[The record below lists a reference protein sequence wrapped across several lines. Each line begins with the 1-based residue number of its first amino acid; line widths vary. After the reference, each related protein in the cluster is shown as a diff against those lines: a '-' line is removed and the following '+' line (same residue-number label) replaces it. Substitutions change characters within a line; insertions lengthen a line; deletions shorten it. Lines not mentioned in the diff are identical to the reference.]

1 MKNPR
6 LIALG
11 AAGLAGLLG
20 VVPTLGIWFS
30 ESTVLINSAII
41 ITLVLIIAATLLA
54 LASSVNG
61 LLINPKGPRSAAF
74 GLGGLLLIFITSYV
88 FADGSDY
95 LFYTDVDESTTKWVA
110 AGLNAFY
117 ITFSLAIGAVIYSSL
132 SRIRK

>member
-11 AAGLAGLLG
+11 VAGLSGLLG

-30 ESTVLINSAII
+30 ESAGLINSAII
-41 ITLVLIIAATLLA
+41 ITLVVIIAATLLA
-54 LASSVNG
+54 LASSING
-61 LLINPKGPRSAAF
+61 LLINPKRLRGAAF
-74 GLGGLLLIFITSYV
+74 GLGGLLLIFIISYV

-110 AGLNAFY
+110 TGLNAFY
-117 ITFSLAIGAVIYSSL
+117 IAFFLANAAVIYSSF